1 VPGDILIRQLEY
13 LAALAREEHFGRA
26 AASCHA
32 SQPALST
39 ALRKLE
45 TALGVTIVQ
54 RGSRFSGFTPEG
66 HRVVGWAH
74 RILAERDALHQ
85 DLDRMRHGMVATVRI
100 GAIPTAVPATSL
112 LTAPFCARNPLARV
126 RIEVLSSREIV
137 RRLSDF
143 ELDVG
148 LTYLDGSAPS
158 ARTALELYQEQYLL
172 LTTADSELARRETV
186 DWAAAATLPLCTLGP
201 NMQNRRILDAAMAAA
216 GARLDPV
223 VEADNVAAL
232 YAHVATRRWSSI
244 IAHTWLHAFGV
255 PPGMRAIPLAD
266 PGPRPAVGIV
276 IADHQPESIV
286 ASALIDAVRET
297 DVSAVLDRSVAA
309 AMARASAEPTAEP
322 AAAPTATQ

>member
-232 YAHVATRRWSSI
+232 YAHVATHRWSSI

>member
-1 VPGDILIRQLEY
+1 MPGDILIRQLEY

-143 ELDVG
+143 DLDVG

-232 YAHVATRRWSSI
+232 YAHVATHRWSSI

>member
-1 VPGDILIRQLEY
+1 MPGDILIRQLEY

-54 RGSRFSGFTPEG
+54 RGARFSGFTPEG

-112 LTAPFCARNPLARV
+112 LTAPFCARHPLAKV

-137 RRLSDF
+137 RRLSEFD
-143 ELDVG
+143 LDVG
-148 LTYLDGSAPS
+148 LTYLGGSAS

-172 LTTADSELARRETV
+172 LTTADSELAQRETV
-186 DWAAAATLPLCTLGP
+186 GWAAAAALPLCTLGP

-232 YAHVATRRWSSI
+232 YAHVATHRWSSI

-276 IADHQPESIV
+276 IADHRPESIV

-297 DVSAVLDRSVAA
+297 NVSEVLDRSVAA
-309 AMARASAEPTAEP
+309 AMARAAAEPTAEP
-322 AAAPTATQ
+322 TATA

>member
-112 LTAPFCARNPLARV
+112 LTAPFCARNPLAKV

-137 RRLSDF
+137 RRLSEFD
-143 ELDVG
+143 LDVG

-172 LTTADSELARRETV
+172 LTTADSELAQRETV
-186 DWAAAATLPLCTLGP
+186 GWAAAAALPLCTLGP

-232 YAHVATRRWSSI
+232 YAHVATHRWSSI

-276 IADHQPESIV
+276 IADHHPESIV

-297 DVSAVLDRSVAA
+297 NVSEVLDRSVAA
-309 AMARASAEPTAEP
+309 AMARAAAEPTAEP
-322 AAAPTATQ
+322 TATA